1 VHADRIEQHGLQW
14 CAVSEDGSRSLGCY
28 DTEAEAR
35 ERLRQVEAAVEATAS
50 AANRSDRGPELSEI
64 VNVGSS
70 NSDMLNSP
78 RGDSVFRVDRL
89 GPVHCD
95 KARTDGVLAELTP
108 EGFLRCEAMLT
119 RIGVFDYE
127 DAEGNSWG
135 EFRDASEVFAGD
147 SLDSFRMV
155 VITDDHPADMVSA
168 ENVKDV
174 QVGHVGSDVRRDGDH
189 VRASLIITDKKIIR
203 SIQDGKV
210 ELSCGYFA
218 QVVQDDGVAPDGT
231 PYTSRQTKI
240 RGNHLA
246 LVEQGR
252 AGPSCRLLLDSGD
265 AITKQDIRMPKK
277 KKSTEDKKD
286 ARVIVGG
293 AEFDVPDEVAEALG
307 EMTEKLEEQAAELAR
322 MKEPAAEEPAADME
336 EEAEIEIEADAEKP
350 PEPAAADEGEE
361 EEPMKTD
368 AKTKA
373 KQDAM
378 QARIDSLEA
387 KLEASD
393 KTEDARIDAR
403 VSLVTT
409 CRKVLG
415 ADFKTDSVSEID
427 LQKAIVVHCT
437 PSMKAKLD
445 GKSSDYVRAAYEMAL
460 DAESKRVDSS
470 ADLLEV
476 TGSAIIDNAGGKDSD
491 VETAHADMMQ
501 HFRDNYRQ
509 PAAKEIN

>member
-1 VHADRIEQHGLQW
+1 MHADRIEQHGRQW
-14 CAVSEDGSRSLGCY
+14 CAVSEDGSKSLGCY

-35 ERLRQVEAAVEATAS
+35 ERLRQVEAAIEAKDS
-50 AANRSDRGPELSEI
+50 AANRSNRGPELSEI

-95 KARTDGVLAELTP
+95 KTRTDGVLAELTP

-189 VRASLIITDKKIIR
+189 VRASLLITDTKIIR

-218 QVVQDDGVAPDGT
+218 QVVQDAGVAPDGT
-231 PYTSRQTKI
+231 PFTSRQTKI

-322 MKEPAAEEPAADME
+322 MKEPAAEEPAEDA
-336 EEAEIEIEADAEKP
+336 EEAEIEIEAKAE
-350 PEPAAADEGEE
+350 ETEEVAEADED
-361 EEPMKTD
+361 PMKTD

-387 KLEASD
+387 KLEASN

-437 PSMKAKLD
+437 PSMKTKLD
-445 GKSSDYVRAAYEMAL
+445 GKSADYVRAAYEMAL

-476 TGSAIIDNAGGKDSD
+476 TGNAILDNAGGKDSD
-491 VETAHADMMQ
+491 IETAHADMMQ